1 MYDEYPH
8 EWEEAHHVKE
18 GGFQCNGCGEWYGK
32 KEWTTPNDKNA
43 ETSGQWEIGEQL
55 EEAQMNAEDYEEE
68 YYHPDGEYDDGGGE
82 MGCGPCQWY
91 GDYDIGMAPAAE
103 HTCIECEEGV
113 CDGCYDSKTE
123 MCLECAHD
131 KATVKEAP
139 KGIDTFTQPFEESS
153 LDSGTVKSI
162 AVGIGLGLLG
172 CFGYNKWK

>member
-1 MYDEYPH
+1 MRKCTFCLVAIHKKLEDGSLTQ
-8 EWEEAHHVKE
+8 EEFDTIMNDPMFPPD
-18 GGFQCNGCGEWYGK
+18 GGCERH
-32 KEWTTPNDKNA
+32 
-43 ETSGQWEIGEQL
+43 
-55 EEAQMNAEDYEEE
+55 DYWIAEEE
-68 YYHPDGEYDDGGGE
+68 YYQSEDYDEDWSDPYEHYDDGGE

-131 KATVKEAP
+131 KATVKEAT
-139 KGIDTFTQPFEESS
+139 KGIDTFTKPFEESS